1 MIKHP
6 IRMVLYVATLAAI
19 GFVIYLLFPDSDSSL
34 TLEEATEQIEAQ
46 YGSTPTEITLED
58 SVYTAVIERKEGLY
72 KVELS
77 EETGS
82 ILSLVSIETNPG
94 QPIGEFISASDARE
108 LILELLPPSASI
120 KDLELIEDENP
131 PIWQAEIEYMDR
143 DGDIDLHAET
153 GEVIRNTLEE
163 EQETSYLSEQE
174 AIDIALKEINGI
186 VDDVDLEESDGR
198 MVYEVDIEDQETDE
212 DVTVV
217 IDAVTG
223 QIIQFE
229 Y

>member
-6 IRMVLYVATLAAI
+6 IRMVLSLFVLAAT
-19 GFVIYLLFPDSDSSL
+19 GFVIYLILPASDSSL

-46 YGSTPTEITLED
+46 YGSSPVEITLD
-58 SVYTAVIERKEGLY
+58 DGVYTAVIERKEGLY

-82 ILSLVSIETNPG
+82 ILSLVLIETNAV
-94 QPIGEFISASDARE
+94 QPIGESITASDARE
-108 LILELLPPSASI
+108 LILELLPPSATI
-120 KDLELIEDENP
+120 KDLELLDVENP
-131 PIWQAEIEYMDR
+131 PVWEAEVEYMDR
-143 DGDIDLHAET
+143 DGDIALHAET
-153 GEVIRNTLEE
+153 GEVIRNSFEE
-163 EQETSYLSEQE
+163 DLSPSYLSEQD
-174 AIDIALKEINGI
+174 AIDIALQEINGM

-198 MVYEVDIEDQETDE
+198 MVYEIEIENQETDE
-212 DVTVV
+212 DVTVI
-217 IDAVTG
+217 IDAITG

>member
-6 IRMVLYVATLAAI
+6 IRMVLYVAALAAI

-46 YGSTPTEITLED
+46 YGSTPTEITLDD

-77 EETGS
+77 EETGF

-94 QPIGEFISASDARE
+94 QPIGEFISVSDARE
-108 LILELLPPSASI
+108 LILKLLPPSASI
-120 KDLELIEDENP
+120 KDLELIEEENP